1 MQRDDIAYGIKE
13 SYNERKGCFEK
24 PYGIGVKILVDG
36 MTGRMNFDLVNAC
49 INMFASGG
57 IMMEELV
64 CQNCNGNLKVDLTT
78 KIAVCDYCKAAFMLG
93 ESPEISENQREL
105 QNIKQLQTVGEY
117 EECDKRIKKL
127 IKKYPT
133 DYEILWEYV
142 LHVTNNLNEYMIGVL
157 LSEDVLEAQEC
168 AKKAIKLAPDLISE
182 KISKDWS
189 TYVGVYNDFLQKGKE
204 EKEEKRKTGLNRITD
219 GDLDSL
225 DGFYFGCLVSES
237 SYLYYSEGKLNL
249 CALVRDGGYTTEQK
263 APEKLLRERFE
274 VILDEEGF
282 FIQRQVQK
290 RLFSQKIIEER
301 LILDGKTV
309 QLVKVKHYDGGGWYN
324 DFCTVKL
331 GNEEKLLMGAGRG
344 QLK

>member
-1 MQRDDIAYGIKE
+1 MRERDV
-13 SYNERKGCFEK
+13 SK

-36 MTGRMNFDLVNAC
+36 MTGRMNSDLVNAC

-64 CQNCNGNLKVDLTT
+64 CQNCNGKLKVDLIT

-168 AKKAIKLAPDLISE
+168 AKKAIKLAPDLISRKYLRIGPHMSE
-182 KISKDWS
+182 CIMIFYKK
-189 TYVGVYNDFLQKGKE
+189 VKRK
-204 EKEEKRKTGLNRITD
+204 KKKREKR
-219 GDLDSL
+219 
-225 DGFYFGCLVSES
+225 V
-237 SYLYYSEGKLNL
+237 
-249 CALVRDGGYTTEQK
+249 
-263 APEKLLRERFE
+263 
-274 VILDEEGF
+274 
-282 FIQRQVQK
+282 
-290 RLFSQKIIEER
+290 
-301 LILDGKTV
+301 
-309 QLVKVKHYDGGGWYN
+309 
-324 DFCTVKL
+324 
-331 GNEEKLLMGAGRG
+331 
-344 QLK
+344 